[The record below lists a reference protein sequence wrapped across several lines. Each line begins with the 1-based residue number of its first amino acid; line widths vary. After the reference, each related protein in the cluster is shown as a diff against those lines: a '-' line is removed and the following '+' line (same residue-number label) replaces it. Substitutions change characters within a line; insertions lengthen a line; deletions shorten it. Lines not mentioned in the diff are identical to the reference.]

1 MKIHLAY
8 GKDGLDIDVPDL
20 ATVVEPAFVPGLVD
34 EGEAL
39 RQAMRAPIDS
49 PPLRELVL
57 PGNTVTIVH
66 SDITRPMPNDRVLPV
81 VIDELIEAG
90 ISPDDITLL
99 NGLGTHRP
107 QTHDELVGMLGEE
120 IVTNYRCLQ
129 HDCWDDD
136 NLVPLGTTL
145 YGNPV
150 RIDRQYMETDVKILT
165 GFIEPHFFAGFSG
178 GPKAVL
184 PSIAGIESVMSN
196 HGASMVGAAEA
207 RWGVTHGN
215 PIWDEMLDVA
225 QKTEPTFLL
234 NVTINRHREITGIFA
249 GDVEQAHARGC
260 EFCRQSAMV
269 PVPHAYDIV
278 ITSNSGYP
286 LDLNLY
292 QAVKGM
298 SAASEAV
305 RQGGSIIVAAEC
317 WDGLPDHGEYA
328 RLLRSADQPSD
339 LLNQIQQ
346 PDFHAHDQWQVQVQA
361 QIQAKAEVHVYSDG
375 LSDEQ
380 IQGALLQPS
389 ASIEATLADLME
401 RYGPDASICVLP
413 DGPMTVPTI
422 AGGSEWSVI
431 EGSRPL

>member
-1 MKIHLAY
+1 MKIRLSY
-8 GKDGLDIDVPDL
+8 GKEGLDIEVPDH
-20 ATVVEPAFVPGLVD
+20 ATVVEPRFVPGIAD
-34 EGEAL
+34 EAAAL
-39 RQAMRAPIDS
+39 REAIRAPIGCAS
-49 PPLRELVL
+49 LHELIR
-57 PGNTVTIVH
+57 PGNTVCIVH

-81 VIDELIEAG
+81 LIAELEAAG
-90 ISPDDITLL
+90 IDSQDITLL

-120 IVTNYRCLQ
+120 IVANYHCLQ

-136 NLVPLGTTL
+136 NLVPLGETL

-150 RIDRQYMETDVKILT
+150 RIDRQYMEADVKILT

-196 HGASMVGAAEA
+196 HGAGMVGAAEA
-207 RWGVTHGN
+207 RWGVTRGN
-215 PIWDEMLDVA
+215 PIWEEMLDVA
-225 QKTEPTFLL
+225 KKTEPTFLL
-234 NVTINRHREITGIFA
+234 NVTINRRRQITGIFA
-249 GDVEQAHARGC
+249 GDLEQAHARGC

-305 RQGGSIIVAAEC
+305 RPGGAIIVAAQC

-328 RLLRSADQPSD
+328 RLLRSAERPGD
-339 LLNQIQQ
+339 LLDRIQQ

-361 QIQAKAEVHVYSDG
+361 QIQAKADVYVYSDG

-380 IQGALLQPS
+380 IRGALLQPS
-389 ASIEATLADLME
+389 ASIEATLAELMD
-401 RYGPDASICVLP
+401 RYGPEASICVLP
-413 DGPMTVPTI
+413 EGPMTVPVV
-422 AGGSEWSVI
+422 AG
-431 EGSRPL
+431 

>member
-1 MKIHLAY
+1 MRIHLAY
-8 GKDGLDIDVPDL
+8 GKGGLDIDVPDH
-20 ATVVEPAFVPGLVD
+20 ATVVEAAFVPGLAD
-34 EGEAL
+34 EPEAL

-49 PPLRELVL
+49 PPLRELVG
-57 PGNTVTIVH
+57 PGQTVTIVH

-81 VIDELIEAG
+81 LIAELETAG
-90 ISPDDITLL
+90 IRSEDITLL

-107 QTHDELVGMLGEE
+107 QTRDELIGMLGEE
-120 IVTNYRCLQ
+120 IVANYRCLQ
-129 HDCWDDD
+129 HDCWDDE
-136 NLVPLGTTL
+136 NLVPLGETL
-145 YGNPV
+145 FGNPV
-150 RIDRQYMETDVKILT
+150 RIDRQYMEADIKILT

-196 HGASMVGAAEA
+196 HGAGMIGAAEA
-207 RWGVTHGN
+207 RWGVTRGN
-215 PIWDEMLDVA
+215 PIWEEMLDAA
-225 QKTEPTFLL
+225 QKTDPTFLL
-234 NVTINRHREITGIFA
+234 NVTINRDREITGIFA
-249 GDVEQAHARGC
+249 GDLEKAHAQGC

-269 PVPHAYDIV
+269 PVPHAFDIV

-292 QAVKGM
+292 QSVKGM

-328 RLLRSADQPSD
+328 RLLRSADQPAD
-339 LLNQIQQ
+339 LLAQIQQ

-361 QIQAKAEVHVYSDG
+361 LIQAKADVYVFSDG

-380 IQGALLQPS
+380 IRGALLHPS
-389 ASIEATLADLME
+389 ADIEATLAELIA
-401 RYGPDASICVLP
+401 RYGPNTSICVLP
-413 DGPMTVPTI
+413 EGPMTVPTI
-422 AGGSEWSVI
+422 AGDSE
-431 EGSRPL
+431 